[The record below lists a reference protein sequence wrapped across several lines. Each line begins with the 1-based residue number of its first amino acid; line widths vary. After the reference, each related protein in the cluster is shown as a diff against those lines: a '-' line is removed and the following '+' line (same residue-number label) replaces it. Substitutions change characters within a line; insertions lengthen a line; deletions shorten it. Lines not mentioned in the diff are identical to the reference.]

1 MRNYFK
7 RNKECL
13 AVIAMTAV
21 VASVIMCGLMSG
33 IMLIA
38 R

>member
-1 MRNYFK
+1 MKNYFK

-13 AVIAMTAV
+13 AVIAGFAV
-21 VASVIMCGLMSG
+21 IASVIMCGLM
-33 IMLIA
+33 LIA

>member
-13 AVIAMTAV
+13 VVIAGFAL
-21 VASVIMCGLMSG
+21 VASAIMCGLM
-33 IMLIA
+33 LIA